1 VGSPVTVEQFFDDIP
16 VADAPG
22 LQRDRWGRP
31 LLVPRGQPKTVR
43 APYTR
48 ASGLS
53 DFVTNDRGIQIWE
66 RRYLIR
72 GMGANEDL
80 QELAACES
88 YNTGLIGPGEPAE
101 DTRENKASGRR
112 LDEIGERALERMKIH
127 EKADYGTAVHMATE
141 PGSRAIPSKRMRGD
155 VASFAP
161 TLEAEGIH
169 ILQTEAFVANDTVM
183 SAGTFDHLLW
193 VPGYGVIIGDKKTG
207 KMNPYE
213 FGIQFSTYANG
224 DAYDVYTDERTQI
237 HPDLNPEWGMV
248 IWMPALQGKTIL
260 KMIDLRLGY
269 QDAIRAAEVRDAQKD
284 RSLRDAPPGFFRKR
298 RAALLHTALLDAPD
312 MATLYQLRRDHKDI
326 WSEEYSAVARIR
338 QGELT

>member
-1 VGSPVTVEQFFDDIP
+1 MSESFFDD
-16 VADAPG
+16 VSAPGAG

-31 LLVPRGQPKTVR
+31 LLVPRDMPPSVKV
-43 APYTR
+43 PYTR
-48 ASGLS
+48 ASSLS

-80 QELAACES
+80 AELAACET
-88 YNTGLIGPGEPAE
+88 YNTGLVGPNNPAQ
-101 DTRENKASGRR
+101 DSRENRASGRR
-112 LDEIGERALERMKIH
+112 LDEIGDRALERAKIH
-127 EKADYGTAVHMATE
+127 AKADYGTAVHQATE
-141 PGSRAIPSKRMRGD
+141 PGSTAQPTKRMRAD

-169 ILQTEAFVANDTVM
+169 ILQTEAFVANDTLM

-224 DAYDVYTDERTQI
+224 DAYDVYTDERTAI
-237 HPDLNPEWGMV
+237 HPDLNPDWGMV
-248 IWMPALQGKTIL
+248 IWMPALEGKTIL
-260 KMIDLRLGY
+260 KMIDLRVGY
-269 QDAIRAAEVRDAQKD
+269 EDAKRAAEVRDAQKE
-284 RSLRDAPPGFFRKR
+284 RRLIDAPPGYFRKR
-298 RAALLHTALLDAPD
+298 RAAELHNLLLTAPD
-312 MATLYQLRRDHKDI
+312 METLYQLRRDHKDI
-326 WSEEYSAVARIR
+326 WSEDYSAVARRRI
-338 QGELT
+338 EEMA

>member
-1 VGSPVTVEQFFDDIP
+1 MTETFFDD
-16 VADAPG
+16 VAAPGSG

-31 LLVPRGQPKTVR
+31 LLVPRGMPKTVK

-48 ASGLS
+48 ASSLA
-53 DFVTNDRGIQIWE
+53 DFVSNDRGIQIWE

-88 YNTGLIGPGEPAE
+88 YNTGLYGPGEPAQ
-101 DTRENKASGRR
+101 DTKENRASGQR
-112 LDEIGERALERMKIH
+112 LDEIGVRALERMKIH
-127 EKADYGTAVHMATE
+127 EKADYGTAVHQATE
-141 PGSRAIPSKRMRGD
+141 PGSRALPSKRMRAD

-161 TLEAEGIH
+161 TLEAEGIQ
-169 ILQTEAFVANDTVM
+169 ILQTEAFVANDTLM

-224 DAYDVYTDERTQI
+224 DAYDVYTDERTVI
-237 HPDLNPEWGMV
+237 HHDLNPDWGMV

-260 KMIDLRLGY
+260 KMIDLRVGY

-298 RAALLHTALLDAPD
+298 RAALLHTALLDAED
-312 MATLYQLRRDHKDI
+312 METLYRLRRDHKDI
-326 WSEEYSAVARIR
+326 WNEDFASIARTR